1 MLSDDHCYNAAIGAD
16 GQQWISG
23 SGEWHVQDPPWA
35 ADRRRRSLLG
45 GHAFRWSRR
54 PAREHL
60 RYGGHHHR
68 RHRSRWAQRAGSRQD
83 PGSCGAGDQ
92 CIVSRFEIAVPQSRN
107 GVGGAVGTNRRSG
120 KTSARSEASNPPIGF
135 GGAQAAGSQATR
147 RRTQAGQAAAVSGGI
162 IPAQNPFMFAST
174 SRSRQSVVHKVH
186 PLTT

>member
-1 MLSDDHCYNAAIGAD
+1 MLCNDHCYNAGLGVD

-23 SGEWHVQDPPWA
+23 SGERHVQDPPWV
-35 ADRRRRSLLG
+35 ADRRRRGLLG
-45 GHAFRWSRR
+45 GHAFWWSRR

-68 RHRSRWAQRAGSRQD
+68 RHRSRRAQRACSRQD
-83 PGSCGAGDQ
+83 PGRGRADHQ

-120 KTSARSEASNPPIGF
+120 KTATRGAASDPPIGF
-135 GGAQAAGSQATR
+135 GGAQAAGSQAAR
-147 RRTQAGQAAAVSGGI
+147 GRAQAGQAAPVSGRI
-162 IPAQNPFMFAST
+162 IPAQNPFMVAPT
-174 SRSRQSVVHKVH
+174 SRSRQSVVHKVY